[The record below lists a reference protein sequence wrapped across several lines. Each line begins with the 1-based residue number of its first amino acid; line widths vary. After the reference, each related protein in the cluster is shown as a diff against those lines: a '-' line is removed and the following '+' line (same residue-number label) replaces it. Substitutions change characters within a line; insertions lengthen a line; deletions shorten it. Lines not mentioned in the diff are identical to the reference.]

1 MRWYHYILLGLK
13 FIFLTEFALIMYN
26 KSYVPRELYIGTE
39 VSFKLLLALYIQWI
53 VFFTL
58 GKYVEVE
65 DKICITF
72 ASGLLAYDA
81 VFNDLPKLLALYGID
96 FSPLT

>member
-1 MRWYHYILLGLK
+1 MRWYHYILLALK
-13 FIFLTEFALIMYN
+13 LAFLTQFFVIIYN
-26 KSYVPRELYIGTE
+26 KNYVPRELYLSTE
-39 VSFKLLLALYIQWI
+39 IAFKLLLALYIQLL

-58 GKYVEVE
+58 GEYVDAG
-65 DKICITF
+65 DKVCITF

-81 VFNDLPKLLALYGID
+81 VFNDLPKLLALYRIP